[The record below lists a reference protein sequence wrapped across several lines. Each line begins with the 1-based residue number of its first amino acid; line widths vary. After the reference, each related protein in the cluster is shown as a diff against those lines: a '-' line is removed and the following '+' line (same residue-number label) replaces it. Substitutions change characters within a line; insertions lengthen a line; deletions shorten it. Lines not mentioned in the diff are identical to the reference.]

1 MSVAQKYDSSSK
13 KLFIT
18 VHGPFNFS
26 EYSAFRDAYRDIDP
40 KSVSEINVDLQ
51 KNDYIDSSALG
62 MLLLLEE
69 HFPGCRINIL
79 NCSVYTKQVLEIARF
94 EQKFNIS

>member
-1 MSVAQKYDSSSK
+1 MSVVQKYDSSSR

-18 VHGPFNFS
+18 INGPFNFS
-26 EYSAFRDAYRDIDP
+26 EHSAFRDAYRDVKPESITE
-40 KSVSEINVDLQ
+40 VNVDLQ
-51 KNDYIDSSALG
+51 KTDYIDSSALG

-69 HFPGCRINIL
+69 HFPGCRINVV
-79 NCSVYTKQVLEIARF
+79 NCSEYTKQVLEIAKF